1 MCIFTAKVS
10 QFKSKKF
17 GKNVSIGQTLLKVTI
32 VCTLVYGRCAPLDT
46 FFINEKQKLH
56 LATFNVFFSRLGKKG
71 ALFFSGKN
79 DISKS
84 RQKVNF
90 TTKMP
95 KLYKKQSYFVLQKVH

>member
-1 MCIFTAKVS
+1 MRS
-10 QFKSKKF
+10 PRQFF
-17 GKNVSIGQTLLKVTI
+17 HQRDTKVT
-32 VCTLVYGRCAPLDT
+32 P
-46 FFINEKQKLH
+46 KLH
-56 LATFNVFFSRLGKKG
+56 LAAFNVFFSRLGKKG